1 MDWTSLFQTI
11 LPYLPARYAGDIV
24 SIVTFLIAAAAL
36 ALRFWKPPASTSK
49 LLPLFQIVSAVAQ
62 AKGWNTSAYQPGSK
76 AIMVPVGSS
85 RANDSAKLGL
95 DVASTHPKAGEVPRR
110 TD

>member
-11 LPYLPARYAGDIV
+11 LPYLPAQYAGDIV
-24 SIVTFLIAAAAL
+24 SIITFLIAAAAL

-49 LLPLFQIVSAVAQ
+49 LLPLFRIVSAVAQ
-62 AKGWNTSAYQPGSK
+62 ARGWNTSAYQPGAK

-85 RANDSAKLGL
+85 RAEEAAKLGL
-95 DVASTHPKAGEVPRR
+95 DTVSTHPKAGEPPRR
-110 TD
+110 TE